1 MNYVKRMANLPSF
14 LVIVTSPSG
23 SRSHRGPAQPALE
36 TPERPPGSR
45 LRPSS
50 FPSTELGMA
59 RGRRRVLSF
68 VGWFWSDRSV
78 VACDFAPFPECLS
91 ALLFAQA
98 DCDCYRQLPTA
109 RL

>member
-1 MNYVKRMANLPSF
+1 MV
-14 LVIVTSPSG
+14 
-23 SRSHRGPAQPALE
+23 E